1 MKKTRTRIGSILLAL
16 ALVLTLLPATALA
29 DEATGVSYR
38 DENGDTATCGSAT
51 VVDADTSEWASELDS
66 EAWYVVN
73 TNVTISTRITV
84 SGDVHLILADGGK
97 LTAEKGISVTSGNSL
112 TIYGQGTEDGE
123 LIATSQQYR
132 ENAGIGGDSEDAA
145 HGNIT
150 INGGKITATGGAD
163 AAGIGSGYEHK
174 HTSDTSNG
182 TITINGGTV
191 TATGSSNGAGIGGG
205 HANDIPGGD
214 IVIKDGT
221 VIANGGTKAAGIGTG
236 FSNYSLNGRSITIS
250 GGNVTA
256 TGGIDSK
263 GVSGGA
269 GIGAGSSCAGTSLTE
284 IIIEGDADVTAN
296 GGDQAAGIGSG
307 YAAKMTTSINIGG
320 EAVVK
325 ATGGTGYYGGAGI
338 GTGGA
343 SGSTIGDITI
353 DGGDVTAT
361 GGTTNE
367 NGYSGAGIGGGGYSK
382 SGGLEGGVFIPPSSA
397 TGQLTISA
405 GTVTATGGTGADG
418 IGDGTGGMS
427 GDFSTGENGQAVIYT
442 SSISDDDVTD
452 DWSGIIFQG
461 EAGTVYGDV
470 TLEENLEIQSGETL
484 EVPEGSQLTVAEG
497 ATLTNNGQ
505 ITNEGEIL
513 VYGEL
518 DGEEN
523 VEGTQPVNNPVA
535 SYTDSEESTV
545 LAETLQEAVTKAA
558 NNTTVELLQT
568 YDASGEDTLTIDD
581 GRKITLDLGG
591 HTLTLSRFDLERGQ
605 LTVQNGDVEC
615 SGQAFNVY
623 AAPKNDESTDYYTK
637 LTLAKDATINAD
649 FAICLFPEPNSNH
662 GANSAIEVCGEIK
675 KGGIFVSGN
684 LGNDTDSAAAIVAS
698 GKVPTITIYEGAVV
712 NNGTEGQGIAMNGLA
727 YVTVDG
733 GTITGSEAIGVKRG
747 KLTVNGGT
755 FISNGEYVDPV
766 VANNNG
772 TENTGATI
780 SITST
785 YNYAGTIDVTIKDGT
800 FTSQKA
806 SAVYLG
812 HSKKTNDEYN
822 AYENGVSL
830 NISGG
835 TFSSANVGPVYIADT
850 IEGDRAYSKQV
861 ITGGTFSSDPSAYVA
876 DGYRA
881 VQRGQQW
888 IVDKLDNL
896 AVAEING
903 VKYTTLGEAVAAV
916 HELTGEDRMAGT
928 TIKLLKNASGGG
940 IGVGYKTIE
949 NNATKDNY
957 PANITIDLGGHTYTV
972 TEPTVGSSGTETN
985 GFQFL
990 KGSKVTIKN
999 GTITNTEGKILI
1011 QNYSDLT
1018 LEDVDVS
1025 STLSSYVISNNCG
1038 TVNVLGSTN
1047 ITAGSGKTAFD
1058 ISFWPTSYPDGTQI
1072 VLDTTG
1078 TITGSFEMGLYGNG
1092 STKLE
1097 GPCKS
1102 TLTIK
1107 NVKHV
1112 GQFKTTNGIRDFETL
1127 LTDDEAA
1134 EFFETMCV
1142 ITGGTFSS
1150 DPSDYVADGYQAYES
1165 GEQWIVGKAVQSVT
1179 VEPASV
1185 TLKLDKPTTTLSVTV
1200 LPEDA
1205 HQNTVTWSS
1214 SDEDVATV
1222 DQNGN
1227 VNAVAPGTAT
1237 ITATAGDK
1245 FDTCSVTVTYA
1256 DVTSITLDQ
1265 TEVTLAAGGT
1275 TELKT
1280 IVLPD
1285 SADQTVTWTS
1295 SDDKIASV
1303 NNGKITGINEG
1314 TAIITAAAADGQT
1327 ATCEVT
1333 VTAEG
1338 DVIVNVA
1345 EPDVTV
1351 KISGLTSDQETA
1363 VETTAKSVNADA
1375 AIAAAAKEVSDGLDV
1390 DALTAQAREDL
1401 DAGVDDPI
1409 YLFTQ
1414 AYLEITATGAE
1425 IDENGKIASITLDI
1439 KPMVRVLASTAGSIK
1454 DLDENNSVEVQKPQ
1468 ELTIS
1473 GDANIRLT
1481 LPDDLTGATSLYIKH
1496 EKDAAH
1502 TYYYKGTVSG
1512 GELAFLN
1519 PHGFSAFTF
1528 PADSEV
1534 VATIDDR
1541 GYTSLQA
1548 AVDAA
1553 SNRDTI
1559 TLNQTSNEKIT
1570 VQRSVTFTLDKNGK
1584 DFTGTISA
1592 GAGYEIT
1599 EAKQDDGTVVYT
1611 VTRISTGSG
1620 SSDVSGDYIISV
1632 NKTAGGKVTVNPGRA
1647 DKGDEVTITAI
1658 PNDGYVLQSLTVTDK
1673 DGDTVRVSSEGRD
1686 KYTFTMPG
1694 STVTVKAVFAPEGSA
1709 VVTPEISFTDVAE
1722 SFWAYNEIQWAAEN
1736 GYMTGTTATTF
1747 NPNGTVT
1754 RQQVW
1759 MILARM
1765 SGARPADMAAAKAW
1779 AVNNGISDGTN
1790 PGGAVTRQQ
1799 LVALLYRFAGQYGYD
1814 VSAKA
1819 DLSGYPDVASLAS
1832 YAADAMAW
1840 SVANGIIG
1848 GTTAGTLNPAGT
1860 ANRAQFAAILWR
1872 FYQTTAV

>member
-1 MKKTRTRIGSILLAL
+1 MKKTRTRIGSILLSL
-16 ALVLTLLPATALA
+16 ALILSLLPVTVMA
-29 DEATGVSYR
+29 DEPTAVPYL
-38 DENGDTATCGSAT
+38 DEDGGTETCPSAT
-51 VVDADTSEWASELDS
+51 VVDETATAWSEETESS
-66 EAWYVVN
+66 GWYVVQN
-73 TNVTISTRITV
+73 EVTIEDRITV
-84 SGDVHLILADGGK
+84 SGDVHLILADGYT
-97 LTAEKGISVTSGNSL
+97 LTANQGISVTSGSSL
-112 TIYGQGTEDGE
+112 TIYGQSAQAGE
-123 LIATSQQYR
+123 LIATSQYYR
-132 ENAGIGGDSEDAA
+132 ENAGIGGDSGNAA
-145 HGNIT
+145 HGDIT
-150 INGGKITATGGAD
+150 INGGKITATGGDA
-163 AAGIGSGYEHK
+163 AAGIGSGYEHT
-174 HTSDTSNG
+174 HTSDASNG
-182 TITINGGTV
+182 IITINGGTV
-191 TATGSSNGAGIGGG
+191 TAEGGSDAAGIGGG
-205 HANDIPGGD
+205 YANDIPGGD
-214 IVIKDGT
+214 IVIYGGT

-236 FSNYSLNGRSITIS
+236 FSDHQTEDGRSITIS
-250 GGNVTA
+250 GGTVTA
-256 TGGIDSK
+256 TGGPDA
-263 GVSGGA
+263 A
-269 GIGAGSSCAGTSLTE
+269 GIGGGYGCAETSITE
-284 IIIEGDADVTAN
+284 IIIKGDANVTAN
-296 GGDQAAGIGSG
+296 GGSRGAGIGSG
-307 YAAKMTTSINIGG
+307 FASEMTASISISG

-325 ATGGTGYYGGAGI
+325 ATGGTGSYGGAGI
-338 GTGGA
+338 GTGGGPA
-343 SGSTIGDITI
+343 SKIGDITI
-353 DGGDVTAT
+353 NGGEVTAT
-361 GGTTNE
+361 GGDGNDKDQ
-367 NGYSGAGIGGGGYSK
+367 YSGAGIGGGGYSK
-382 SGGLEGGVFIPPSSA
+382 SGGYLDDDYNFIPPSSA

-418 IGDGTGGMS
+418 IGNGTRGMT
-427 GDFSTGENGQAVIYT
+427 GDFSTGNDGKAVIHA
-442 SSISDDDVTD
+442 SSISDTETD
-452 DWSGIIFQG
+452 DWNGIIFQDG
-461 EAGTVYGDV
+461 EGTVYGDV
-470 TLEENLEIQSGETL
+470 TLEEDLEIQSGETL
-484 EVPEGSQLTVAEG
+484 EVPEGAQLTVAED

-505 ITNEGEIL
+505 ITNKGEIL

-518 DGEEN
+518 NGGN
-523 VEGTQPVNNPVA
+523 VEGTKPVNNPVA
-535 SYTDSEESTV
+535 SYTDSEGSTV

-558 NNTTVELLQT
+558 DNTTVRLLQT
-568 YDASGEDTLTIDD
+568 YDASGEGTLTIDD

-591 HTLTLSRFDLERGQ
+591 HTLTLSRFNLEHGQ

-623 AAPKNDESTDYYTK
+623 AAPASDDSSDYYTK
-637 LTLAKDATINAD
+637 LTLAKGATINAD

-662 GANSAIEVCGEIK
+662 GANSAIEVYGEIK
-675 KGGIFVSGN
+675 NGGIFVSGN
-684 LGNDTDSAAAIVAS
+684 LGNDTASAAAIVAS
-698 GKVPTITIYEGAVV
+698 GKVPTIHIYEGAVV
-712 NNGTEGQGIAMNGLA
+712 SNSTEAQGIAMNGLV

-755 FISNGEYVDPV
+755 FISNGEYVDPAE
-766 VANNNG
+766 ANNNG

-785 YNYAGTIDVTIKDGT
+785 YNYAGTIDVTIKGGT
-800 FTSQKA
+800 FTSEKA

-822 AYENGVSL
+822 AYKNGVSL

-835 TFSSANVGPVYIADT
+835 TFISADVGPVYIADT

-861 ITGGTFSSDPSAYVA
+861 ITGGTFSVKPDKAYLA
-876 DGYRA
+876 EGYQA
-881 VQRGQQW
+881 VQRGDQW
-888 IVDKLDNL
+888 GVD
-896 AVAEING
+896 
-903 VKYTTLGEAVAAV
+903 
-916 HELTGEDRMAGT
+916 
-928 TIKLLKNASGGG
+928 
-940 IGVGYKTIE
+940 
-949 NNATKDNY
+949 
-957 PANITIDLGGHTYTV
+957 
-972 TEPTVGSSGTETN
+972 
-985 GFQFL
+985 
-990 KGSKVTIKN
+990 
-999 GTITNTEGKILI
+999 
-1011 QNYSDLT
+1011 
-1018 LEDVDVS
+1018 
-1025 STLSSYVISNNCG
+1025 
-1038 TVNVLGSTN
+1038 
-1047 ITAGSGKTAFD
+1047 
-1058 ISFWPTSYPDGTQI
+1058 
-1072 VLDTTG
+1072 
-1078 TITGSFEMGLYGNG
+1078 
-1092 STKLE
+1092 
-1097 GPCKS
+1097 
-1102 TLTIK
+1102 
-1107 NVKHV
+1107 
-1112 GQFKTTNGIRDFETL
+1112 
-1127 LTDDEAA
+1127 
-1134 EFFETMCV
+1134 
-1142 ITGGTFSS
+1142 
-1150 DPSDYVADGYQAYES
+1150 
-1165 GEQWIVGKAVQSVT
+1165 KAVQSVT
-1179 VEPASV
+1179 LSASTLPLELNGSQTLTATVSPADAYGEVTWTTSDVEGDVV
-1185 TLKLDKPTTTLSVTV
+1185 TITKGEDPFTVTV
-1200 LPEDA
+1200 K
-1205 HQNTVTWSS
+1205 
-1214 SDEDVATV
+1214 ATGV
-1222 DQNGN
+1222 GE
-1227 VNAVAPGTAT
+1227 AT
-1237 ITATAGDK
+1237 ITAKAGNK
-1245 FDTCSVTVTYA
+1245 EATCTVTVSYA
-1256 DVTSITLDQ
+1256 EVTSITLDQ

-1275 TELKT
+1275 TELKA

-1285 SADQTVTWTS
+1285 NADQNVTWTS

-1314 TAIITAAAADGQT
+1314 TATITAT
-1327 ATCEVT
+1327 AVGGKSVECKVI

-1390 DALTAQAREDL
+1390 DALTEQAREALKVSDTT
-1401 DAGVDDPI
+1401 PI

-1534 VATIDDR
+1534 AAAIGNQGYAT
-1541 GYTSLQA
+1541 LK
-1548 AVDAA
+1548 DAA
-1553 SNRDTI
+1553 NNASNKDTI
-1559 TLNQTSNEKIT
+1559 ILNQNNGEAIT
-1570 VQRSVTFTLDKNGK
+1570 VQKNITFTLDKSGHN
-1584 DFTGTISA
+1584 FTGTISA
-1592 GAGYEIT
+1592 GAGYEMTTVTNEGKIT
-1599 EAKQDDGTVVYT
+1599 YT
-1611 VTRISTGSG
+1611 FTRISTGGSG
-1620 SSDVSGDYIISV
+1620 SSGASGDYIISV
-1632 NKTAGGKVTVNPGRA
+1632 DKPTGGKVTVNPGRA

-1722 SFWAYNEIQWAAEN
+1722 SFWAYNEIRWAAEN

-1765 SGARPADMAAAKAW
+1765 AGSNPADMAAAKTW

-1799 LVALLYRFAGQYGYD
+1799 LVALLYRFAGQNGYN

-1848 GTTAGTLNPAGT
+1848 GTTQGTLNPAGT
-1860 ANRAQFAAILWR
+1860 ANRAQFAVILWR